1 MQAITIG
8 TAAGIEELRQRLMGE
23 FRDLQQEGVNI
34 RVGESHRGNLTFL
47 DCNFDG
53 LSGSSGQTDAL
64 VRHYLANALTDVIVD
79 GLEPDLLR
87 KIIRGTYSYF
97 SREEQDL
104 IAASAQVSLRSGP
117 DGGSQQTL
125 NRRIRILHR
134 LRDFLD
140 SSDELVLEGFIMFRL
155 QDYVEELEDA
165 VDRAVDEFLMEREY
179 REFVR
184 LLKYFVDVQEPRID
198 HVHVLIRPGGSFRLV
213 DDQGLAIRS
222 EYLEEFVVEMVESE
236 VNYDDLLISALIT
249 LAPRRITVHGM
260 TEVLE
265 DESLETITA
274 VFAERVTLC
283 EECPGCSLPAP
294 VEDAP
299 QAHHGR

>member
-1 MQAITIG
+1 MQTITIG
-8 TAAGIEELRQRLMGE
+8 TAAGIEELRHRLMGE

-47 DCNFDG
+47 DCSFDG
-53 LSGSSGQTDAL
+53 LSGSSGQSDAL

-97 SREEQDL
+97 SREEQDQ
-104 IAASAQVSLRSGP
+104 IATSAQGNLRSGP
-117 DGGSQQTL
+117 EGGPQQTL
-125 NRRIRILHR
+125 SRRIKILHR

-140 SSDELVLEGFIMFRL
+140 SSDELVLEGFVMFRL
-155 QDYVEELEDA
+155 QDYLEELEDA
-165 VDRAVDEFLMEREY
+165 VDRAVDDFLMEREY

-198 HVHVLIRPGGSFRLV
+198 HVHVLMRPGGSFRLV
-213 DDQGLAIRS
+213 DDQGCAIRS

-236 VNYDDLLISALIT
+236 INYDDLLISALIT
-249 LAPRRITVHGM
+249 LAPRQITVHGL
-260 TEVLE
+260 TEDLQ

-274 VFAERVTLC
+274 VFSERVRLC
-283 EECPGCSLPAP
+283 GDCPGCSLPVP